1 MQQLQWLHFTATL
14 SVSSECVPF
23 AKHRN
28 GFLLQLTWGEAAL
41 TIIRAR
47 AALHPLTG
55 IAHCLQSNQTD
66 AHFFWKVDMSETEPL
81 ANALKLHFHL
91 LLRSMFLL
99 FRRKLFWILFRGC
112 VSSEWAFTFLL
123 FLPNDLTHHSTRN
136 SPLTSGEV
144 TDIVLSVFSMSE
156 SLCFLR
162 CEASA
167 RRWLHLS
174 LVVSLVHQG
183 LFSLV
188 LLGIRIITLF
198 SRGFRIAASYCIIE
212 CFVEGEG
219 EPWSGNVRSQSGKAV
234 EKSPELKWSA
244 HSHFSVLLTSCQ
256 ASLFLSLALIMNSV
270 KWDIWIPEFQKHV
283 PAQMLWLYFSLDN
296 KKAPRKQNHWKC
308 MFVLKIL
315 FEIFHTVLTGTWR
328 SGRSGKRGPRI
339 SNESHAVCSKLY
351 GSI

>member
-14 SVSSECVPF
+14 SISSECVPF

-47 AALHPLTG
+47 PALHPLTG
-55 IAHCLQSNQTD
+55 IALCLQSNQTD

-91 LLRSMFLL
+91 LLWSMFLL

-123 FLPNDLTHHSTRN
+123 FLPNDLTHHSTRY

-144 TDIVLSVFSMSE
+144 TEIVLSVFSMSE
-156 SLCFLR
+156 SICFLR

-174 LVVSLVHQG
+174 LVVSLVHQS

-219 EPWSGNVRSQSGKAV
+219 EPWSENVRSQSGKAV
-234 EKSPELKWSA
+234 GKSPELKRSTQSFLGA
-244 HSHFSVLLTSCQ
+244 VNQLPGKSVHVPGSHYELPKRGHLDSRISKACSSSNALT
-256 ASLFLSLALIMNSV
+256 LFLSRQQES
-270 KWDIWIPEFQKHV
+270 PEK
-283 PAQMLWLYFSLDN
+283 AESL
-296 KKAPRKQNHWKC
+296 KTH
-308 MFVLKIL
+308 
-315 FEIFHTVLTGTWR
+315 
-328 SGRSGKRGPRI
+328 
-339 SNESHAVCSKLY
+339 VCSEDIIWDFPYCPYRYMKEWK
-351 GSI
+351 I